1 MADTYAGFPALR
13 CSYAEPGILEIVL
26 DGPGLNAVSPQMHT
40 DLVAIWR
47 AVETDPETSVVI
59 VRGEGKGF
67 SAGGDFALLG
77 QMMDSYETRTRL
89 MREARDLVYNIL
101 DCSKPI
107 ISAVHGPCFGAG
119 LAVAVLSDIT
129 IAARDALI
137 IDGHTR
143 LGVAAGDHAVMT
155 WPLLIGMEKA
165 KYYLLTNKPLNGEEA
180 ERIGLVSLAVDRDD
194 VVATAFD
201 TARAILEMSPSATRW
216 TKRSLNHWY
225 RALGPAFE
233 ASLALEFYGFGGP
246 DAAEGLAALREKRPA
261 QFTGATGDE

>member
-1 MADTYAGFPALR
+1 VADTYADFPSLR

-26 DGPGLNAVSPQMHT
+26 DGPGLNAVSPQMHR
-40 DLVAIWR
+40 DLVEIWR
-47 AVETDPETSVVI
+47 AVENDPETAVVI

-77 QMMDSYETRTRL
+77 EMMDNYDTRTRL
-89 MREARDLVYNIL
+89 MREARDLVYNVL

-129 IAARDALI
+129 VAARDALI

-143 LGVAAGDHAVMT
+143 LGVTAGDHAVMT

-165 KYYLLTNKPLNGEEA
+165 KYYLLTNDPLSGEEA
-180 ERIGLVSLAVDRDD
+180 ERIGLVSKAVARED
-194 VVATAFD
+194 VLPTALD
-201 TARAILEMSPSATRW
+201 TARKILAMSPSATRW
-216 TKRSLNHWY
+216 TKRNLNHWY
-225 RALGPAFE
+225 RAMGPAFE

-246 DAAEGLAALREKRPA
+246 DATEGLGALREKRPA
-261 QFTGATGDE
+261 NFTGATG